1 MFDWQQ
7 RFSKLLWSISGRLLV
22 VMLLTSLLP
31 MGAVVLYNQSESSL
45 MMEDA
50 EIQALKLLAIGK
62 ARSLDQLINDV
73 LSDARLVAED
83 YEIQRF
89 LRDAIDF
96 PSDHTSIQSLLRSV
110 NNLSHTYND
119 VILLN
124 REGRSIQATDPALI
138 GDDYSQTEL
147 WQQGVQENNFVS
159 TVKIK
164 STIAN
169 EPVFVVFQRIR
180 DNNQRLLGAVLL
192 TLRAAAIKDIIT
204 YLVPDIRGESF
215 LIDHHGLMLSSTNP
229 NIDLHSLEPLSE
241 PVIRS
246 YFLFV
251 PPQPIPTLSDRSNKR
266 LRDVIFGSNRPGTLA
281 YSENDDRRPDH
292 VLAYAPLARKQA
304 AVVVSVRLQEFLAP
318 LDALA
323 MRGLVSLLFVGGG
336 VIVISLVVA
345 QSITRPIRAIAT
357 AARNLKNDRFD
368 ASVLTPYTHSQ
379 DDMGELAQTFLEMA
393 LEVEHRHHQLQQ
405 QLSDLKIEIDQE
417 KRKKAV
423 AEITETDYFQTLRDR
438 AHALR
443 QQAKSATTHPS
454 AAGNNPQS
462 QETPN
467 HES

>member
-89 LRDAIDF
+89 LSDAIDF

-119 VILLN
+119 VILLT
-124 REGRSIQATDPALI
+124 REGRSIQAIDPALI

-246 YFLFV
+246 Y
-251 PPQPIPTLSDRSNKR
+251 
-266 LRDVIFGSNRPGTLA
+266 
-281 YSENDDRRPDH
+281 
-292 VLAYAPLARKQA
+292 
-304 AVVVSVRLQEFLAP
+304 
-318 LDALA
+318 
-323 MRGLVSLLFVGGG
+323 
-336 VIVISLVVA
+336 
-345 QSITRPIRAIAT
+345 
-357 AARNLKNDRFD
+357 

-379 DDMGELAQTFLEMA
+379 DDMGELVQTFLEMA
-393 LEVEHRHHQLQQ
+393 LEVEHRHQQLQQ

-443 QQAKSATTHPS
+443 QQAKSAPTHPS
-454 AAGNNPQS
+454 AMGNNPQS
-462 QETPN
+462 QEAPN